1 MKTRVAIYC
10 RIAEG
15 NQQTLDF
22 QKIQL
27 QDYINAHVDWC
38 KGEIYSDIMPANR
51 LAENSDLNR
60 LLSDAEKGNFQRVV
74 VLSMSR
80 LAREPEQLFQ
90 IINRLRASGV
100 DIDFVKEGVSASQ
113 MIYADLRRENERAS
127 IQEMAWRM

>member
-15 NQQTLDF
+15 NQQTLDL

-60 LLSDAEKGNFQRVV
+60 LLSDAEKGNFQRVA

-113 MIYADLRRENERAS
+113 MSYSDLGWEDERAS
-127 IQEMAWRM
+127 IQEMA

>member
-15 NQQTLDF
+15 NQQTLDL

-60 LLSDAEKGNFQRVV
+60 LLSDAEKGEFQCVA

-113 MIYADLRRENERAS
+113 MIYADLRREDERAS
-127 IQEMAWRM
+127 IQDMSWRM